1 MAFSGK
7 ACAKRAGG
15 FLAVAAIAFGG
26 YIAYLQLSGNFH
38 EVIAGQ
44 FYRSGQPSAA
54 QLDRYIKD
62 HGIRT
67 VINLRGENLD
77 APWYQQ
83 ELAQSQSLGITHID
97 FGMSAGKA
105 LTMPQTEQ
113 LIALLRDA
121 PKPILVHCQGG
132 ADRSGLV
139 SVIYMQQVAHI
150 DEDVAEEQLSPLY
163 GHVALPFLSR
173 SYAMDDSWETLEK
186 LLGIST

>member
-15 FLAVAAIAFGG
+15 FLAVAAIVFGG

-113 LIALLRDA
+113 LISLLRDA

>member
-7 ACAKRAGG
+7 ACAKQAGG
-15 FLAVAAIAFGG
+15 FLAVAAIVFGG

-113 LIALLRDA
+113 LISLLRDA

>member
-113 LIALLRDA
+113 LISLLRDA

>member
-1 MAFSGK
+1 MAFSGR
-7 ACAKRAGG
+7 AFAKRVGA
-15 FLAVAAIAFGG
+15 FLAVAAIAFGA
-26 YIAYLQLSGNFH
+26 YIGYLQLSGNFH
-38 EVIAGQ
+38 EVIAGE
-44 FYRSGQPSAA
+44 FYRSGQPSMA
-54 QLDRYIKD
+54 QLDRYIKA

-67 VINLRGENLD
+67 VINLRGENPG

-83 ELAQSQSLGITHID
+83 EVAQSQSLGITHID

-113 LIALLRDA
+113 LITLLRDA
-121 PKPILVHCQGG
+121 QKPILIHCQGG

-139 SVIYMQQVAHI
+139 SVIYLQQVDHVA
-150 DEDVAEEQLSPLY
+150 EDVAERQLSPFY